1 MGELCAAVSHIT
13 VVMAATFAAA
23 AAAAKSSAGRSSTRA
38 GRAIRDRFAAAML
51 VALVVSSAAASGAER
66 CSTEGLSMA
75 ILNIQQLA
83 DKIGKS
89 RRTVWRWVKKGW
101 LPEPLYPN
109 GWPVW
114 DSEAV
119 QKRLEKR

>member
-1 MGELCAAVSHIT
+1 
-13 VVMAATFAAA
+13 MA
-23 AAAAKSSAGRSSTRA
+23 
-38 GRAIRDRFAAAML
+38 
-51 VALVVSSAAASGAER
+51 E
-66 CSTEGLSMA
+66 

-83 DKIGKS
+83 QMIGKS

-101 LPEPLYPN
+101 LPEPLYIK

-119 QKRLEKR
+119 RQRLERR

>member
-1 MGELCAAVSHIT
+1 MET
-13 VVMAATFAAA
+13 
-23 AAAAKSSAGRSSTRA
+23 
-38 GRAIRDRFAAAML
+38 
-51 VALVVSSAAASGAER
+51 
-66 CSTEGLSMA
+66 
-75 ILNIQQLA
+75 LNIQQLA
-83 DKIGKS
+83 QKIGKS

>member
-1 MGELCAAVSHIT
+1 MRRKEF
-13 VVMAATFAAA
+13 MA
-23 AAAAKSSAGRSSTRA
+23 
-38 GRAIRDRFAAAML
+38 
-51 VALVVSSAAASGAER
+51 E
-66 CSTEGLSMA
+66 

-83 DKIGKS
+83 RMIGKS

-101 LPEPLYPN
+101 LPEPLYVN

-119 QKRLEKR
+119 RRRLEQR